1 MQERRNIH
9 EDCPAHS
16 GVDTKVTIN
25 IWLSGLACVILAA
38 LLTVSMDISSTLHVS
53 SVRLTMIEGDVDK
66 LEQRVGKVEQ
76 DAASKHHQH
85 NSRSLP

>member
-1 MQERRNIH
+1 MH

-53 SVRLTMIEGDVDK
+53 SVRLTMIEGDVEK
-66 LEQRVGKVEQ
+66 LEQRVNNVEHE
-76 DAASKHHQH
+76 AATNHHGH
-85 NSRSLP
+85 SSRSTQ